1 MGLEPAAG
9 VDSVGDMQA
18 LSRAL
23 VGGALAAAVVAVA
36 ACGGGGDDSNAPATP
51 QGFRR
56 SETRYFSF
64 AHPSAWPVEVR
75 KPQQQRNPGELIA
88 EAIGPAG
95 TAGQRPDVVVGAT
108 PDYHSGIDGLVQ
120 VNELSAKTQFAQ
132 RKVISR
138 KATKVAGA
146 KAARLIEAEVPAKD
160 GTPVRT
166 FDLLSISDKR
176 TAVSMFIA
184 VPAADVTRARV
195 REILASL
202 QVRA

>member
-9 VDSVGDMQA
+9 VDSVGHMQA

-23 VGGALAAAVVAVA
+23 VGGALAATVVVVA
-36 ACGGGGDDSNAPATP
+36 ACGGGGDEKPPATP
-51 QGFRR
+51 QGFTR
-56 SETRYFSF
+56 SETKYFSF
-64 AHPSAWPVEVR
+64 AHPRAWSVDVR
-75 KPQQQRNPGELIA
+75 RPEQQRNPGELVA
-88 EAIGPAG
+88 ETIGPAG

-108 PDYHSGIDGLVQ
+108 PDYRSGIDGLVQ
-120 VNELSAKTQFAQ
+120 VNELSARTQFAQ

-138 KATKVAGA
+138 KATNVAGA

-195 REILASL
+195 REILGSL